1 MALTEINSKSIKD
14 GEIVNADIA
23 DDTIAEAKL
32 DIHAAT
38 SGTNKFLGYTSNGM
52 EWAVPPDTTTP
63 ADDSVTG
70 AKLSVSLVQ
79 GDVLYGSGTDTLAR
93 LAKGT
98 AGQSLVMNS
107 GATAPE
113 WGDSAAG
120 AKGNGPDKIFWENGK
135 EITYSYTITN
145 NHNAMTAGPV
155 EIAATGNGDGSAV
168 IVEVGDGETWTIV

>member
-14 GEIVNADIA
+14 GDIVNADIA

-32 DIHAAT
+32 DIHAAPA
-38 SGTNKFLGYTSNGM
+38 GTNKFLGYTSNGM

-79 GDVLYGSGTDTLAR
+79 GDVLYGSGTDALAR

-168 IVEVGDGETWTIV
+168 VVTVGDGETWTIV

>member
-32 DIHAAT
+32 DIHAAP

-98 AGQSLVMNS
+98 AGQSLVMNT

-155 EIAATGNGDGSAV
+155 TIAATGNGDGSAV

>member
-1 MALTEINSKSIKD
+1 
-14 GEIVNADIA
+14 
-23 DDTIAEAKL
+23 
-32 DIHAAT
+32 
-38 SGTNKFLGYTSNGM
+38 M

-120 AKGNGPDKIFWENGK
+120 AGGGGSDKIFWENGQ
-135 EITYSYTITN
+135 TVTTNYTITDGQ
-145 NHNAMTAGPV
+145 NAGTFGPV
-155 EIAATGNGDGSAV
+155 TINNSVTV
-168 IVEVGDGETWTIV
+168 TVGAGETWTIV

>member
-32 DIHAAT
+32 DIHAAP

-93 LAKGT
+93 LDKGT

-168 IVEVGDGETWTIV
+168 VVTVGDGETWTIV

>member
-1 MALTEINSKSIKD
+1 MALTEINSKAIKD

-32 DIHAAT
+32 DIHAAP

-155 EIAATGNGDGSAV
+155 TIAATGNGDGSAV
-168 IVEVGDGETWTIV
+168 VVTVGDGETWTIV

>member
-14 GEIVNADIA
+14 GDIVNADIA

-32 DIHAAT
+32 DIHAAPA
-38 SGTNKFLGYTSNGM
+38 GTNKFLGYTSNGM

-168 IVEVGDGETWTIV
+168 VVTVGDGETWTIV

>member
-1 MALTEINSKSIKD
+1 MALTEVNSKGIKD
-14 GEIVNADIA
+14 GAIVNADIA

-32 DIHAAT
+32 NVHAAP
-38 SGTNKFLGYTSNGM
+38 SGTDKFLGYTSNGM
-52 EWAVPPDTTTP
+52 EWAVPTDTTTP

-113 WGDSAAG
+113 WGDAAAG
-120 AKGNGPDKIFWENGK
+120 AVGGSTDKIFWENGR
-135 EITYSYTITN
+135 TVTTNYTITN
-145 NHNAMTAGPV
+145 TMNAGTFGPV
-155 EIAATGNGDGSAV
+155 TINNGV
-168 IVEVGDGETWTIV
+168 TVTIGDGETWTIV

>member
-32 DIHAAT
+32 DIHAAPA
-38 SGTNKFLGYTSNGM
+38 GTNKFLGYTSNGM

-79 GDVLYGSGTDTLAR
+79 GDVLYGSGTDALAR

-168 IVEVGDGETWTIV
+168 VVTVGDGETWTIV